1 MTDTTD
7 ATVSDDED
15 DTFEAQRERVDRP
28 MLRLFRE
35 YGSDHWL
42 AIVGG
47 VLMGVA
53 AHTMALLPTYVL
65 AETIDAVFLQTKPQ
79 YSLPLVPQWVVPG
92 SRTGQFWFSLG
103 LVGLTYLSSSLF
115 TWLMGL
121 GLNRFAQSVQ
131 HAVRA
136 DSYDA
141 MQRLD
146 YEFFADKQT
155 GELMSVLNND
165 VNRLE
170 QFLNGGIF
178 IATML
183 FVNVGVTA
191 VLLAYLQWQLAL
203 LTMIT
208 VPLIGYFTYRFVQTI
223 QPMYEE
229 VRSTVGQ
236 LNSRLENN
244 LGGIEVIKASTTED
258 FESERVTDASQE
270 YYDRNWDAITTR
282 VKFFPGLRFTAGIGF
297 VLTFAVGGHWVLT
310 QQAPPLMSGTLR
322 VGTFVA
328 FVYLGQRFIWPM
340 SQFGELVN
348 LYQNARASAER
359 IFGLMDEPSTLDGE
373 RDLPD
378 LTIEDGTVTYD
389 DVTFAYEDSE
399 SRSDS
404 DGRATEPRDDETVL
418 EDVSFEISGG
428 EMLALVGPTGAGKST
443 VLKLL
448 LRLYDVDSG
457 AIAVDGQDVRDV
469 SPESLRDAV
478 GYVSQDTYLFYGS
491 VRDNIAYGQFDATDE
506 EIREAAKAADAHEF
520 ITEFE
525 DGYDTEVGERGV
537 KLSGGQRQRV
547 GIARVLLRDPE
558 ILLLD
563 EATSDVDTETELR
576 IQESIED
583 LAEDRTVIA
592 IAHRLSTVKDADQ
605 IVVLEDGSVRER
617 GTHDELLADDG
628 LYADLW
634 GVQAGELETIP
645 GVSAD

>member
-1 MTDTTD
+1 MPDTTP
-7 ATVSDDED
+7 TDDEED
-15 DTFEAQRERVDRP
+15 DTFEEQRERVDRP
-28 MLRLFRE
+28 MVRLFKE
-35 YGSDHWL
+35 YGSDNWVP
-42 AIVGG
+42 IVGG
-47 VLMGVA
+47 IVAGVI

-65 AETIDAVFLQTKPQ
+65 AETIDAVFVPRTKE
-79 YSLPLVPQWVVPG
+79 YALPLVPASVIPE
-92 SRTGQFWFSLG
+92 TAAGQFWFSVG
-103 LVGLTYLSSSLF
+103 IVGLTYLSSAFF

-121 GLNRFAQSVQ
+121 GLNSFAQSVQ
-131 HAVRA
+131 HEVRA

-155 GELMSVLNND
+155 GELMSILNND

-170 QFLNGGIF
+170 QFLNGGVF
-178 IATML
+178 IGTML

-191 VLLAYLQWQLAL
+191 VLLLMLQWQLAI
-203 LTMIT
+203 LTMVT
-208 VPLIGYFTYRFVQTI
+208 VPVIAFFTYKFVQVI
-223 QPMYEE
+223 QPMYSE

-258 FESERVTDASQE
+258 FEADRVSDASYE
-270 YYDRNWDAITTR
+270 YYEKNWDAITTR
-282 VKFFPGLRFTAGIGF
+282 VKFFPGLRLTAGIGF
-297 VLTFAVGGHWVLT
+297 VLTFAVGGYWVFSGE
-310 QQAPPLMSGTLR
+310 APWIFSGGLS

-359 IFGLMDEPSTLDGE
+359 IFGLMEEPSTLADDE
-373 RDLPD
+373 TLPD
-378 LTIEDGTVTYD
+378 LAVDEGHVQYD
-389 DVTFAYEDSE
+389 DVTFGYD
-399 SRSDS
+399 
-404 DGRATEPRDDETVL
+404 DDETVL
-418 EDVSFEISGG
+418 EDVSFDVSGG

-448 LRLYDVDSG
+448 LRLYDVDEG
-457 AIAVDGQDVRDV
+457 AVRIDGQNVAEV
-469 SPESLRDAV
+469 TPKSLRDAV

-491 VRDNIAYGQFDATDE
+491 VRDNIAYGKFDASDE
-506 EIREAAKAADAHEF
+506 EIEKAAKAADAHEF
-520 ITEFE
+520 ITDFN

-537 KLSGGQRQRV
+537 KLSGGQRQRI

-558 ILLLD
+558 VLLLD

-576 IQESIED
+576 IQESIEN
-583 LAEDRTVIA
+583 LVADRTVIA

-605 IVVLEDGSVRER
+605 ILVLEDGQVEER
-617 GTHDELLADDG
+617 GTHDELLAAEG
-628 LYADLW
+628 TYADLW

-645 GVSAD
+645 GM

>member
-1 MTDTTD
+1 MTDTPH
-7 ATVSDDED
+7 DDDD
-15 DTFEAQRERVDRP
+15 DTFEEQRERVDRP
-28 MLRLFRE
+28 MVRLFRE
-35 YGSDHWL
+35 YGREHWL

-47 VLMGVA
+47 IVMGLA

-79 YSLPLVPQWVVPG
+79 YSLPLVPQAVVPG
-92 SRTGQFWFSLG
+92 TRTGQFWFSVA
-103 LVGLTYLSSSLF
+103 LVGLTYVCSTVF

-121 GLNRFAQSVQ
+121 GLNSFAQSVQ
-131 HAVRA
+131 HTVRS

-170 QFLNGGIF
+170 QFLNGGLF

-183 FVNVGVTA
+183 VVNVGVTA
-191 VLLAYLQWQLAL
+191 VLLAYLQWQLAI
-203 LTMIT
+203 LTMVT
-208 VPLIGYFTYRFVQTI
+208 VPLIGYFTYKFVQII
-223 QPMYEE
+223 QPMYSE

-258 FESERVTDASQE
+258 FEADRVTDASNE
-270 YYDRNWDAITTR
+270 YFERNWDAITTR
-282 VKFFPGLRFTAGIGF
+282 VKFFPGLRLTAGVGF

-310 QQAPPLMSGTLR
+310 DQAPPLMSGSLS

-359 IFGLMDEPSTLDGE
+359 IFGLMDEPKTLGADD
-373 RDLPD
+373 DLPD
-378 LTIEDGTVTYD
+378 LAVSGGRVEYD
-389 DVTFAYEDSE
+389 DVTFGYE
-399 SRSDS
+399 
-404 DGRATEPRDDETVL
+404 DDETVL
-418 EDVSFEISGG
+418 EDVSFDVSGG

-448 LRLYDVDSG
+448 LRLYDVDDG
-457 AIAVDGQDVRDV
+457 CIRVDGQDIREVT
-469 SPESLRDAV
+469 PASLRDAV

-506 EIREAAKAADAHEF
+506 EIRQAAKAADAHEF
-520 ITEFE
+520 ITDFS

-537 KLSGGQRQRV
+537 KLSGGQRQRI
-547 GIARVLLRDPE
+547 GIARVLLRDPD

-583 LAEDRTVIA
+583 LVEDRTVVA

-605 IVVLEDGSVRER
+605 ILVLEEGWVEER
-617 GTHDELLADDG
+617 GTHDELLAVDG
-628 LYADLW
+628 TYADLW

-645 GVSAD
+645 GM

>member
-1 MTDTTD
+1 MTETTP
-7 ATVSDDED
+7 TDDEED
-15 DTFEAQRERVDRP
+15 DTFEEQRERVDRP
-28 MLRLFRE
+28 MVRLFRE
-35 YGSDHWL
+35 YGRAHWL

-47 VLMGVA
+47 ILMGIA

-65 AETIDAVFLQTKPQ
+65 AETIDAVFLQNKPQ
-79 YSLPLVPQWVVPG
+79 YSLPLVPQWVVPAG
-92 SRTGQFWFSLG
+92 RTDQFWFSVG
-103 LVGLTYLSSSLF
+103 LVGLTYLSSTVF

-121 GLNRFAQSVQ
+121 GLNSFAQSVQ
-131 HAVRA
+131 HNVRS

-183 FVNVGVTA
+183 LVNVGVTA

-208 VPLIGYFTYRFVQTI
+208 VPLIGLFTYKFVQTI
-223 QPMYEE
+223 QPMYSE
-229 VRSTVGQ
+229 VRSTVGK

-258 FESERVTDASQE
+258 FEADRVTDASQE
-270 YYDRNWDAITTR
+270 YYDKNWNAITTR

-310 QQAPPLMSGTLR
+310 GQAPPFMSGTLR
-322 VGTFVA
+322 PGTFVA

-359 IFGLMDEPSTLDGE
+359 IFGLMDEPSTLGGDE
-373 RDLPD
+373 DLPA
-378 LTIEDGTVTYD
+378 LCVEEGTVEYD
-389 DVTFAYEDSE
+389 HVTFGYD
-399 SRSDS
+399 
-404 DGRATEPRDDETVL
+404 DDETVL
-418 EDVSFEISGG
+418 DDVSFDVSGG

-448 LRLYDVDSG
+448 LRLYDVDDGS
-457 AIAVDGQDVRDV
+457 IRIDGQDVREV
-469 SPESLRDAV
+469 TPRSLRDAV

-491 VRDNIAYGQFDATDE
+491 VRDNIAYGKFDATDE

-520 ITEFE
+520 ISDFE

-537 KLSGGQRQRV
+537 KLSGGQRQRI
-547 GIARVLLRDPE
+547 GIARVLLRDPD

-576 IQESIED
+576 IQESIEN
-583 LAEDRTVIA
+583 LVADRTVIA

-605 IVVLEDGSVRER
+605 ILVLEDGAVAER
-617 GTHDELLADDG
+617 GTHEELLDEG
-628 LYADLW
+628 GTYADLW

-645 GVSAD
+645 GMA

>member
-1 MTDTTD
+1 MTDTTRD
-7 ATVSDDED
+7 GTDDED
-15 DTFEAQRERVDRP
+15 DTFEEQRARVDRP

-35 YGSDHWL
+35 YGREHWL

-47 VLMGVA
+47 IVMGIA

-65 AETIDAVFLQTKPQ
+65 AETIDAVFLQETAQ
-79 YSLPLVPQWVVPG
+79 YQLPLIPQWVVPAT
-92 SRTGQFWFSLG
+92 RAGQFWFSVG
-103 LVGLTYLSSSLF
+103 LVGLTYLSSTVF

-121 GLNRFAQSVQ
+121 GLNSFAQSVQ
-131 HAVRA
+131 HEVRS

-178 IATML
+178 IGTML

-191 VLLAYLQWQLAL
+191 VLLALLQWQLAI
-203 LTMIT
+203 LTMVT
-208 VPLIGYFTYRFVQTI
+208 VPLIGYFTYKFVQVI
-223 QPMYEE
+223 QPMYSE

-258 FESERVTDASQE
+258 FEADRVGDASYD
-270 YYDRNWDAITTR
+270 YYEKNWDAITTR

-310 QQAPPLMSGTLR
+310 GRAPPFMSGSLT

-359 IFGLMDEPSTLDGE
+359 IFGLMDEPSTLDAGADVS
-373 RDLPD
+373 DLVVD
-378 LTIEDGTVTYD
+378 EGRVEYD
-389 DVTFAYEDSE
+389 HVDFGYD
-399 SRSDS
+399 
-404 DGRATEPRDDETVL
+404 DDETVL
-418 EDVSFEISGG
+418 KDVSFDVSGG

-448 LRLYDVDSG
+448 LRLYDVDDG
-457 AIAVDGQDVRDV
+457 AIRVDGQDVRDV
-469 SPESLRDAV
+469 TPDSLRDAV

-506 EIREAAKAADAHEF
+506 EIEAAAKAADAHEF
-520 ITEFE
+520 ISEFS

-537 KLSGGQRQRV
+537 KLSGGQRQRI
-547 GIARVLLRDPE
+547 GIARVLLRDPD

-576 IQESIED
+576 IQESIDD
-583 LAEDRTVIA
+583 LVADRTVIA

-605 IVVLEDGSVRER
+605 ILVLEDGAVEER
-617 GTHDELLADDG
+617 GTHEELLEVEG
-628 LYADLW
+628 TYADLW

-645 GVSAD
+645 GM

>member
-1 MTDTTD
+1 MTDSTYG
-7 ATVSDDED
+7 DED
-15 DTFEAQRERVDRP
+15 DDTFDEQRARVDRP
-28 MLRLFRE
+28 MVRLFRE
-35 YGSDHWL
+35 YGREHWV

-47 VLMGVA
+47 ILMGIA

-65 AETIDAVFLQTKPQ
+65 AETIDAVFMQTKPQ
-79 YSLPLVPQWVVPG
+79 YSLPLVPQWLVPA
-92 SRTGQFWFSLG
+92 SRTGQFWFSVG
-103 LVGLTYLSSSLF
+103 LVGLTYLSSTVF

-121 GLNRFAQSVQ
+121 GLNSFAQSVQ
-131 HAVRA
+131 HNVRA

-170 QFLNGGIF
+170 QFLNGGLF

-183 FVNVGVTA
+183 LVNVGVTA

-203 LTMIT
+203 LTMVT
-208 VPLIGYFTYRFVQTI
+208 VPVIGLFTYKFVQTI
-223 QPMYEE
+223 QPMYSE

-258 FESERVTDASQE
+258 FEADRVTDASQE
-270 YYDRNWDAITTR
+270 YYDKNWNAITTR

-310 QQAPPLMSGTLR
+310 NQAPPLMSGTLR

-359 IFGLMDEPSTLDGE
+359 IFGLMDEPSTLGGGE
-373 RDLPD
+373 DLPE
-378 LTIEDGTVTYD
+378 LTVEDGTVAYD
-389 DVTFAYEDSE
+389 HVTFGYD
-399 SRSDS
+399 
-404 DGRATEPRDDETVL
+404 DDETVL
-418 EDVSFEISGG
+418 EDVSFDVSGG

-448 LRLYDVDSG
+448 LRLYDVNDGTIS
-457 AIAVDGQDVRDV
+457 IDGQDIRDV
-469 SPESLRDAV
+469 SPESLRDSV

-491 VRDNIAYGQFDATDE
+491 VRDNIAYGKFDATDE
-506 EIREAAKAADAHEF
+506 EIEAAARAADAHEF
-520 ITEFE
+520 ISDFE

-537 KLSGGQRQRV
+537 KLSGGQRQRI
-547 GIARVLLRDPE
+547 GIARVLLRDPD

-576 IQESIED
+576 IQESIEN
-583 LAEDRTVIA
+583 LVADRTVIA

-605 IVVLEDGSVRER
+605 ILVLEDGAVEER
-617 GTHDELLADDG
+617 GTHEELLETDG
-628 LYADLW
+628 TYADLW

-645 GVSAD
+645 GMA

>member
-1 MTDTTD
+1 MTDTPH
-7 ATVSDDED
+7 DDED
-15 DTFEAQRERVDRP
+15 DAFEAQRERVDRP
-28 MLRLFRE
+28 MVRLFRE
-35 YGSDHWL
+35 YGRENWL

-47 VLMGVA
+47 VVMGLA

-79 YSLPLVPQWVVPG
+79 YSLPLVPQTVVPD
-92 SRTGQFWFSLG
+92 SRTGRFWFSVG
-103 LVGLTYLSSSLF
+103 AVGLTYVCSTVF

-121 GLNRFAQSVQ
+121 GLNSFAQSVQ
-131 HAVRA
+131 HNVRS

-146 YEFFADKQT
+146 YAFFADKQT

-170 QFLNGGIF
+170 QFLNGGLF

-183 FVNVGVTA
+183 VVNVGVTA
-191 VLLAYLQWQLAL
+191 VLLAYLQWQLAI
-203 LTMIT
+203 LTMVT
-208 VPLIGYFTYRFVQTI
+208 VPLIGYFTYKFVQII
-223 QPMYEE
+223 QPMYSE

-258 FESERVTDASQE
+258 FEADRVSDASNE
-270 YYDRNWDAITTR
+270 YFEKNWDAITTR
-282 VKFFPGLRFTAGIGF
+282 VKFFPGLRLTAGVGF

-310 QQAPPLMSGTLR
+310 NQAPPFMSGSLS

-359 IFGLMDEPSTLDGE
+359 IFGLMDEPKTLGADG
-373 RDLPD
+373 DLPE
-378 LTIEDGTVTYD
+378 LSVRNGRVEYD
-389 DVTFAYEDSE
+389 DVTFGYE
-399 SRSDS
+399 
-404 DGRATEPRDDETVL
+404 DDETVL
-418 EDVSFEISGG
+418 EDVSFDVSGG

-448 LRLYDVDSG
+448 LRLYDVDDG
-457 AIAVDGQDVRDV
+457 QIRVDGQDIREVT
-469 SPESLRDAV
+469 PASLRDSV

-491 VRDNIAYGQFDATDE
+491 VRDNIAYGQFDATNE
-506 EIREAAKAADAHEF
+506 EIREAARAADAHEF
-520 ITEFE
+520 ITDFS

-537 KLSGGQRQRV
+537 KLSGGQRQRI
-547 GIARVLLRDPE
+547 GIARVLLRDPD

-576 IQESIED
+576 IQESIEE
-583 LAEDRTVIA
+583 LVSDRTVVA

-605 IVVLEDGSVRER
+605 ILVLEDGRVEER
-617 GTHDELLADDG
+617 GTHDELLAEDG
-628 LYADLW
+628 TYADLW

-645 GVSAD
+645 GM

>member
-1 MTDTTD
+1 MTDIPQ
-7 ATVSDDED
+7 DDD
-15 DTFEAQRERVDRP
+15 DTFEKQRDRVDRP
-28 MLRLFRE
+28 MVRLFRE
-35 YGSDHWL
+35 YGRDHWL

-47 VLMGVA
+47 ILMGLA

-79 YSLPLVPQWVVPG
+79 YSLPLVPQALVPA
-92 SRTGQFWFSLG
+92 SRTGQFWFSVG
-103 LVGLTYLSSSLF
+103 VVGLTYVCSTVF

-121 GLNRFAQSVQ
+121 GLNSFAQSVQ
-131 HAVRA
+131 HNVRS

-170 QFLNGGIF
+170 QFLNGGLF

-183 FVNVGVTA
+183 VVNVGVTA
-191 VLLAYLQWQLAL
+191 ALLAYLQWQLAI
-203 LTMIT
+203 LTMVT
-208 VPLIGYFTYRFVQTI
+208 VPLIGYFTYKFVQII
-223 QPMYEE
+223 QPMYSD

-258 FESERVTDASQE
+258 FEADRVTDASNE
-270 YYDRNWDAITTR
+270 YFEKNWDAITTR
-282 VKFFPGLRFTAGIGF
+282 VKFFPGLRLTAGVGF

-310 QQAPPLMSGTLR
+310 SQAPPFMSGSLS

-359 IFGLMDEPSTLDGE
+359 IFGLMDEPKTLGADE
-373 RDLPD
+373 DLPD
-378 LTIEDGTVTYD
+378 LSVSDGRVAYD
-389 DVTFAYEDSE
+389 DVTFGYE
-399 SRSDS
+399 
-404 DGRATEPRDDETVL
+404 DDETVL
-418 EDVSFEISGG
+418 EDVSFDVSGG

-448 LRLYDVDSG
+448 LRLYDVDDG
-457 AIAVDGQDVRDV
+457 RIRVDGQDIREVT
-469 SPESLRDAV
+469 PASLRDSV

-506 EIREAAKAADAHEF
+506 EIREASKAADAHEF
-520 ITEFE
+520 ITDFS

-537 KLSGGQRQRV
+537 KLSGGQRQRI
-547 GIARVLLRDPE
+547 GIARVLLRDPD

-576 IQESIED
+576 IQESIEE
-583 LAEDRTVIA
+583 LVADRTVVA

-605 IVVLEDGSVRER
+605 ILVLEEGLVAER
-617 GTHDELLADDG
+617 GTHDELLAENG
-628 LYADLW
+628 TYADLW

-645 GVSAD
+645 GM

>member
-1 MTDTTD
+1 MTDTPH
-7 ATVSDDED
+7 DDED
-15 DTFEAQRERVDRP
+15 DAFEEQRERVDRP
-28 MLRLFRE
+28 MVRLFRE
-35 YGSDHWL
+35 YGREHWL

-47 VLMGVA
+47 IVMGLA

-79 YSLPLVPQWVVPG
+79 YSLPLVPQAIVPD
-92 SRTGQFWFSLG
+92 SRTGQFWFSVG
-103 LVGLTYLSSSLF
+103 AVGLTYVCSTVF

-121 GLNRFAQSVQ
+121 GLNSFAQSVQ
-131 HAVRA
+131 HNVRS

-170 QFLNGGIF
+170 QFLNGGLF

-183 FVNVGVTA
+183 AVNVGVTA
-191 VLLAYLQWQLAL
+191 ALLAYLQWQLAI
-203 LTMIT
+203 LTMVT
-208 VPLIGYFTYRFVQTI
+208 VPLIGYFTYKFVQII
-223 QPMYEE
+223 QPMYSD

-258 FESERVTDASQE
+258 FEADRVSDASNE
-270 YYDRNWDAITTR
+270 YFEKNWDAITTR
-282 VKFFPGLRFTAGIGF
+282 VKFFPGLRLTAGVGF

-310 QQAPPLMSGTLR
+310 QQAPPLMSGQLT

-359 IFGLMDEPSTLDGE
+359 IFGLMDEPKTLGGDE
-373 RDLPD
+373 DLPELAVD
-378 LTIEDGTVTYD
+378 EGRVAYD
-389 DVTFAYEDSE
+389 HVTFGYE
-399 SRSDS
+399 
-404 DGRATEPRDDETVL
+404 DDETVL
-418 EDVSFEISGG
+418 EDVSFDVSGG

-448 LRLYDVDSG
+448 LRLYDVDDG
-457 AIAVDGQDVRDV
+457 RIRVDGQDIREVT
-469 SPESLRDAV
+469 PASLRDAV

-491 VRDNIAYGQFDATDE
+491 VRDNIAYGRFDATDE
-506 EIREAAKAADAHEF
+506 EIREAAMAADAHEF
-520 ITEFE
+520 ITDFS

-537 KLSGGQRQRV
+537 KLSGGQRQRI
-547 GIARVLLRDPE
+547 GIARVLLRDPDV
-558 ILLLD
+558 LLLD

-583 LAEDRTVIA
+583 LVADRTVVA

-605 IVVLEDGSVRER
+605 ILVLEDGRIAER
-617 GTHDELLADDG
+617 GTHDELLAEDG
-628 LYADLW
+628 TYADLW

-645 GVSAD
+645 GM

>member
-1 MTDTTD
+1 MTD
-7 ATVSDDED
+7 AIHDDDD
-15 DTFEAQRERVDRP
+15 DTFEEQRERVDRP
-28 MLRLFRE
+28 MVRLFRE
-35 YGSDHWL
+35 YGREHWV

-47 VLMGVA
+47 IVMGLV

-79 YSLPLVPQWVVPG
+79 YSLPLVPQALVPG
-92 SRTGQFWFSLG
+92 SRTGQFWFSVG
-103 LVGLTYLSSSLF
+103 LVGLTYVCSTVF

-121 GLNRFAQSVQ
+121 GLNSFAQSVQ
-131 HAVRA
+131 HNVRS

-170 QFLNGGIF
+170 QFLNGGLF

-183 FVNVGVTA
+183 VVNVGVTA
-191 VLLAYLQWQLAL
+191 VLLAYLQWQLAV
-203 LTMIT
+203 LTMVT

-223 QPMYEE
+223 QPMYAE

-258 FESERVTDASQE
+258 FEADRVTDASNE
-270 YYDRNWDAITTR
+270 YFERNWDAITTR
-282 VKFFPGLRFTAGIGF
+282 VKFFPGLRLTAGVGF

-310 QQAPPLMSGTLR
+310 QQAPPFMSGQLT

-359 IFGLMDEPSTLDGE
+359 IFGLMDEPKTLGADE
-373 RDLPD
+373 DLPELAVD
-378 LTIEDGTVTYD
+378 EGRVEYD
-389 DVTFAYEDSE
+389 DVTFGYE
-399 SRSDS
+399 
-404 DGRATEPRDDETVL
+404 DDETVL
-418 EDVSFEISGG
+418 EDVSFDVSGG

-448 LRLYDVDSG
+448 LRLYDVDDG
-457 AIAVDGQDVRDV
+457 RIRVDGQDIREVT
-469 SPESLRDAV
+469 PASLRDAV

-506 EIREAAKAADAHEF
+506 EIEAAAKAADAHEF
-520 ITEFE
+520 ITDLS
-525 DGYDTEVGERGV
+525 DGYDTDVGERGV
-537 KLSGGQRQRV
+537 KLSGGQRQRI
-547 GIARVLLRDPE
+547 GIARVLLRDPD

-583 LAEDRTVIA
+583 LVTDRTVVA
-592 IAHRLSTVKDADQ
+592 IAHRLSTVKDADH
-605 IVVLEDGSVRER
+605 ILVLEDGSVTER
-617 GTHDELLADDG
+617 GTHDELLAADG
-628 LYADLW
+628 TYADLW

-645 GVSAD
+645 GM